1 VKNYIRLLSYLK
13 PYLWPHFTLAMIC
26 MIGFGA
32 TDGAIPFLV
41 QRIIDDVFN
50 RKDENALTY
59 LPFLIIAIFAFRGL
73 MNFGQSYLNDY
84 VGLRIVNDV
93 RNALNHHFQALSLS
107 FFHRHPTGRLIARVN
122 SDVGLLRYAITDAS
136 ASFMKDSVS
145 LAVLVVVAFLK
156 DPVLAS
162 IAFIVFPASV
172 LPVMRLS
179 RKIKHFTRRGQISTG
194 ALTSLLQE
202 SIQGNRIVKAFGM
215 EGYEDHRFRQEN
227 WRLFRQSLRTSRT
240 KAIVAP
246 AMELLASFA
255 IGGVVWYGGWS
266 VIGGGRTQGEFMAFM
281 AAMFLMYA
289 PFKGLTR
296 TYTAVHQGLVGA
308 ERVFEVL
315 DETPQIQDKLDA
327 KDVKP
332 FSKNI
337 QFHDVGFAYGDTPV
351 LKHIDLTIGAGQMIA
366 LVGMSGVGKSTLVDL
381 VPRFYDVKSGRITL
395 DGIDIRD
402 STVRSLRAQIGI
414 VSQHTFLFNDSVKNN
429 IAYGDPARS
438 VDDVIAAAKAANA
451 HEFICALPKGY
462 DSVIGELGMQLS
474 GGQRQ
479 RLAIARALLKDAP
492 ILILD
497 EATSSL
503 DAESERLVQEALEN
517 LMTTRTTIVVAHRLS
532 TIRKADRIVVL
543 VDGTIAEEG
552 THEQLLAKNGEYSRL
567 YALQMLEQIEPEAA
581 EALH

>member
-1 VKNYIRLLSYLK
+1 VNNYIRLLTYLK
-13 PYLWPHFTLAMIC
+13 PYIWPYFTLAMIC

-32 TDGAIPFLV
+32 SDGAIPFLV
-41 QRIIDDVFN
+41 QRVIDDVFT
-50 RKDENALTY
+50 RKDETALTY

-84 VGLRIVNDV
+84 VGLHIINDV
-93 RNALNHHFQALSLS
+93 RNALNRHFQSLSLS
-107 FFHRHPTGRLIARVN
+107 FFHRHPTGALISRVN
-122 SDVGLLRYAITDAS
+122 SDVGLVRYAITDAL

-145 LAVLVVVAFLK
+145 LLVLVVVAFLK
-156 DPVLAS
+156 DWVLAS

-172 LPVMRLS
+172 LPVIRLS
-179 RKIKHFTRRGQISTG
+179 RKIKRFTRRGQVSTG
-194 ALTSLLQE
+194 TLTEILQE

-215 EGYEDHRFRQEN
+215 ESYEDQRFRQEN
-227 WRLFRQSLRTSRT
+227 WRLFKQSLRASRT
-240 KAIVAP
+240 KAVVAP
-246 AMELLASFA
+246 SMELLASVA

-281 AAMFLMYA
+281 AAMFLMYG

-296 TYTAVHQGLVGA
+296 TYTTVHQGLVGA
-308 ERVFEVL
+308 ERVFEIM

-327 KDVKP
+327 KDAKP
-332 FSKNI
+332 FSQKI
-337 QFHDVGFAYGDTPV
+337 EFYDVSFAYADAPV
-351 LKHIDLTIGAGQMIA
+351 LKNIDLTIAAGQMVA

-381 VPRFYDVKSGRITL
+381 IPRFYDVKSGRITI
-395 DGIDIRD
+395 DGVDIRNL
-402 STVRSLRAQIGI
+402 TVRSLRAQIGI

-429 IAYGDPARS
+429 IAYGDPHRT
-438 VDDVIAAAKAANA
+438 VNDVIAAAKAANA

-479 RLAIARALLKDAP
+479 RLAIARALLKNAP

-503 DAESERLVQEALEN
+503 DTESERSVQEALEN
-517 LMTTRTTIVVAHRLS
+517 LMTTRTTIVIAHRLS
-532 TIRKADRIVVL
+532 TIRKADRIAVM
-543 VDGTIAEEG
+543 VDGAIAEQG
-552 THEQLLAKNGEYSRL
+552 THEELLAKDGEYSRL
-567 YALQMLEQIEPEAA
+567 YALQMLEQIESETA
-581 EALH
+581 EVLH